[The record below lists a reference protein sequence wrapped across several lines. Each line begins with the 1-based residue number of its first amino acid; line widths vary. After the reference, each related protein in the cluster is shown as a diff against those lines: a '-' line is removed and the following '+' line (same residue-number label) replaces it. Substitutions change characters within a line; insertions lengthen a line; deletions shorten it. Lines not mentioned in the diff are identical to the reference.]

1 MGLFPDPPL
10 TPKLKKRLFGGSSPR
25 KSAEGGGIGAG
36 GGNSAGGGGCGGP
49 AGSGGSGRKKND
61 DRRNQGDGGGGGGGS
76 RRCTAVRSSPS
87 HQPQQQLSTSWEF
100 IRSVSADNQYE
111 VERDGLNEI
120 IATPR
125 YLEFLKNYREE
136 TAATTEALAASS
148 PRYIEVRKGRIVLE
162 SQQQQQQQPT
172 LPARYGLHGLGTT
185 GDCDKTDHLPPP
197 PLPPQHHHH
206 HQHGHRDSVLRI
218 VGNPPQQRSQDA
230 GPDSDS
236 LPRYRASLEH
246 PPSSIG
252 KDRSAPRS
260 PADRVVLP
268 PLPPIPVH
276 QHRTDGNHQD
286 DEDDGDGG
294 GGGGVV
300 GVDEDSTP
308 TESTVGD
315 EGGNSTVPASPLRD
329 ACGKL
334 VRNTSGLMDSCK
346 NTEMLEARIAE
357 LEEALLK
364 LQERVNQ
371 SQCSSPTLEKE
382 IKDHLE
388 VMSKAIK
395 TKDRKSM
402 QVCREHKTL
411 QVRFQKQ
418 ENSLLALQ
426 NENKSLHQRVRQ
438 YESCLDD
445 IMRKVVDALVAEDSL
460 RDEVSILKGR
470 VRDLEAQNAAL
481 VTASPAKS
489 RDEGYCTM
497 SSGQPQPAQEGHLAE
512 LPEEPEQWLV
522 SAEPCTAD
530 MEDWSMSQEELA
542 TALDEENHEWIW
554 NSSFLTT
561 AETQTEDITA
571 LLHDQ
576 IVYSEDEEVTC
587 TNFTRDFYRLVSF
600 TSGSTRSLH
609 SPLATGGATEGVEQ
623 SQTTADATQGDGSSS
638 SSSTVDATGDDSS
651 DDNERLS
658 QSPTPSEAGRAQV
671 LSCSSSESSD
681 ALTEKLQLPPLP
693 QGKSDDRGDEVVDR
707 VDGPLKSGQT
717 VLAPRSLPQS
727 PVRRFAMKKT
737 TSGLNGPSGGGG
749 GSSMSNSLSIN
760 TTDLLQ
766 DVLITCQNQLG
777 KAGGAAKRDGNA
789 IAGRSQDLSP
799 ASPSWRKS
807 MGWRRVQ
814 RGNGAHETHIP
825 VPIGAKDRLKSPPPV
840 PIRRTFAS

>member
-1 MGLFPDPPL
+1 MLGA
-10 TPKLKKRLFGGSSPR
+10 LK
-25 KSAEGGGIGAG
+25 
-36 GGNSAGGGGCGGP
+36 
-49 AGSGGSGRKKND
+49 
-61 DRRNQGDGGGGGGGS
+61 RRW
-76 RRCTAVRSSPS
+76 RT
-87 HQPQQQLSTSWEF
+87 TK
-100 IRSVSADNQYE
+100 RSVSADNQYE

-162 SQQQQQQQPT
+162 SQQQQQQQQQQLQPT
-172 LPARYGLHGLGTT
+172 LPARYGPHGLGTNGP

-197 PLPPQHHHH
+197 PPHHHH
-206 HQHGHRDSVLRI
+206 HHHHGHRDSVLRI
-218 VGNPPQQRSQDA
+218 VANQQRTQDA

-246 PPSSIG
+246 PPSIG
-252 KDRSAPRS
+252 KDRPAPRS
-260 PADRVVLP
+260 PVDHVVLP

-276 QHRTDGNHQD
+276 QNRTDGNED
-286 DEDDGDGG
+286 DAGDGGDDGGDGDG
-294 GGGGVV
+294 
-300 GVDEDSTP
+300 DSTP
-308 TESTVGD
+308 TESTVD
-315 EGGNSTVPASPLRD
+315 EGGGNSTVPASPLRD
-329 ACGKL
+329 CGKL
-334 VRNTSGLMDSCK
+334 VRNTSGLVMDSCK

-609 SPLATGGATEGVEQ
+609 SPLAPGVVTEGHEGH
-623 SQTTADATQGDGSSS
+623 SQPTTEAKGDGGSSS

-693 QGKSDDRGDEVVDR
+693 QGQSDDRGDDVVDR
-707 VDGPLKSGQT
+707 VVEPLKSTQT
-717 VLAPRSLPQS
+717 ILAPRSLPQS

-737 TSGLNGPSGGGG
+737 TSGLSGPGG
-749 GSSMSNSLSIN
+749 GSSNMSNSLSIN

-777 KAGGAAKRDGNA
+777 KTGAGAAKREGNA
-789 IAGRSQDLSP
+789 MAGRLQDLSA

-807 MGWRRVQ
+807 VGWRRVQ

>member
-25 KSAEGGGIGAG
+25 KSVPSESGAG
-36 GGNSAGGGGCGGP
+36 GGSSGAS
-49 AGSGGSGRKKND
+49 GSGGRRKND
-61 DRRNQGDGGGGGGGS
+61 DRRNQSDRCAASGS
-76 RRCTAVRSSPS
+76 LSKSSTP
-87 HQPQQQLSTSWEF
+87 QQLSTSWEF

-111 VERDGLNEI
+111 VEREGLNEI

-136 TAATTEALAASS
+136 AAATSEALAVAS

-162 SQQQQQQQPT
+162 SQQQLQPQ
-172 LPARYGLHGLGTT
+172 PAARCGPPTSLL
-185 GDCDKTDHLPPP
+185 DCAKTDHL
-197 PLPPQHHHH
+197 HE
-206 HQHGHRDSVLRI
+206 RDSVLRI
-218 VGNPPQQRSQDA
+218 NRARAAGSPVGPLSDTNTLDQAATLPYPAPLPPA
-230 GPDSDS
+230 GIIVPQTVLLD
-236 LPRYRASLEH
+236 RY
-246 PPSSIG
+246 PPL
-252 KDRSAPRS
+252 PRS
-260 PADRVVLP
+260 PSSP
-268 PLPPIPVH
+268 PPPPPH
-276 QHRTDGNHQD
+276 QT
-286 DEDDGDGG
+286 DGG
-294 GGGGVV
+294 GNGDDGGTTT
-300 GVDEDSTP
+300 STASSGSSSAASP
-308 TESTVGD
+308 HT
-315 EGGNSTVPASPLRD
+315 SPLRE
-329 ACGKL
+329 CGKL
-334 VRNTSGLMDSCK
+334 VRNTSGLLDSSK
-346 NTEMLEARIAE
+346 STEMLEARIAE

-382 IKDHLE
+382 IKEHLE
-388 VMSKAIK
+388 VMSKAMK

-438 YESCLDD
+438 YETCLDD

-460 RDEVSILKGR
+460 RDEVAILKGR

-497 SSGQPQPAQEGHLAE
+497 SSGQPQPTPEGHLEE

-571 LLHDQ
+571 ALLHEQ
-576 IVYSEDEEVTC
+576 IVYSEDEEVAC

-609 SPLATGGATEGVEQ
+609 SPLGNAGVGVGPGRQEEDLRTTEE
-623 SQTTADATQGDGSSS
+623 SKDS
-638 SSSTVDATGDDSS
+638 SSSTVDATDGDSS

-658 QSPTPSEAGRAQV
+658 QSPTPSEGGRAQV
-671 LSCSSSESSD
+671 LSCSSSDSSD

-693 QGKSDDRGDEVVDR
+693 QCKSECGDDIGGTADDSPTCCQSPTE
-707 VDGPLKSGQT
+707 PQS
-717 VLAPRSLPQS
+717 RSLPPT
-727 PVRRFAMKKT
+727 PVRRFGMKKLGSDSSGT
-737 TSGLNGPSGGGG
+737 TG
-749 GSSMSNSLSIN
+749 GSSVTATGGGASGLSIN
-760 TTDLLQ
+760 TADLLQ
-766 DVLITCQNQLG
+766 DVLITCHNQLNKNG
-777 KAGGAAKRDGNA
+777 VQHVSSAS
-789 IAGRSQDLSP
+789 AGRSP
-799 ASPSWRKS
+799 NTPTPPSWRKS

-814 RGNGAHETHIP
+814 RGSGGHETHIP
-825 VPIGAKDRLKSPPPV
+825 VPIAAKDRLKSPPPV
-840 PIRRTFAS
+840 PIRRTSAR

>member
-25 KSAEGGGIGAG
+25 KSVPSESGAG
-36 GGNSAGGGGCGGP
+36 GGSSGAGG
-49 AGSGGSGRKKND
+49 SSGRRKND
-61 DRRNQGDGGGGGGGS
+61 DRRNQSDRCAASGS
-76 RRCTAVRSSPS
+76 LSKSSTP
-87 HQPQQQLSTSWEF
+87 QQLSTSWEF

-136 TAATTEALAASS
+136 AAATSEALAVAS

-162 SQQQQQQQPT
+162 SQQQLQQQQPA
-172 LPARYGLHGLGTT
+172 ARCRPPTSL
-185 GDCDKTDHLPPP
+185 DCAKTDHL
-197 PLPPQHHHH
+197 HE
-206 HQHGHRDSVLRI
+206 RDSVLRI
-218 VGNPPQQRSQDA
+218 NRARAA
-230 GPDSDS
+230 GSPDLPLSDTDT
-236 LPRYRASLEH
+236 LDQAATLRY
-246 PPSSIG
+246 P
-252 KDRSAPRS
+252 
-260 PADRVVLP
+260 P
-268 PLPPIPVH
+268 PLPPAGII
-276 QHRTDGNHQD
+276 
-286 DEDDGDGG
+286 
-294 GGGGVV
+294 
-300 GVDEDSTP
+300 
-308 TESTVGD
+308 
-315 EGGNSTVPASPLRD
+315 VPQTAVLLDRYPPLPRSPCSSGSSSSAASPHTSPLRE
-329 ACGKL
+329 CGKL
-334 VRNTSGLMDSCK
+334 VRNTSGLLDSSK
-346 NTEMLEARIAE
+346 STEMLEARIAE

-382 IKDHLE
+382 IKEHLE
-388 VMSKAIK
+388 VMSKAMK

-438 YESCLDD
+438 YETCLDD

-460 RDEVSILKGR
+460 RDEVAILKGR

-497 SSGQPQPAQEGHLAE
+497 SSGQPQPTPEGHLEE

-561 AETQTEDITA
+561 AETQTEDITTA
-571 LLHDQ
+571 LLHEQ
-576 IVYSEDEEVTC
+576 IVYSEDEEVAC

-609 SPLATGGATEGVEQ
+609 SPLGNAVTVGPGRQEEDLRTTDETEK
-623 SQTTADATQGDGSSS
+623 DS
-638 SSSTVDATGDDSS
+638 SSSTVDATDGDSS

-658 QSPTPSEAGRAQV
+658 QSPTPSEGGRAQV
-671 LSCSSSESSD
+671 LSCSSSDSSD

-693 QGKSDDRGDEVVDR
+693 QCKSECGDDIGGTADDSPICCQSPTE
-707 VDGPLKSGQT
+707 PQS
-717 VLAPRSLPQS
+717 RSLPPT
-727 PVRRFAMKKT
+727 PVRRFGMKKFGSDSSSMT
-737 TSGLNGPSGGGG
+737 GGSVTATGGGASG
-749 GSSMSNSLSIN
+749 LSIN
-760 TTDLLQ
+760 TADLLQ
-766 DVLITCQNQLG
+766 DVLITCHNQLNKNG
-777 KAGGAAKRDGNA
+777 VQHVSSA
-789 IAGRSQDLSP
+789 IAGGRSQNTP
-799 ASPSWRKS
+799 TPPTWRKS

-814 RGNGAHETHIP
+814 RGSGAHETHIP
-825 VPIGAKDRLKSPPPV
+825 VPIAAKDRLKSPPPV
-840 PIRRTFAS
+840 PIRRTSAR

>member
-1 MGLFPDPPL
+1 
-10 TPKLKKRLFGGSSPR
+10 
-25 KSAEGGGIGAG
+25 
-36 GGNSAGGGGCGGP
+36 
-49 AGSGGSGRKKND
+49 
-61 DRRNQGDGGGGGGGS
+61 
-76 RRCTAVRSSPS
+76 
-87 HQPQQQLSTSWEF
+87 
-100 IRSVSADNQYE
+100 
-111 VERDGLNEI
+111 
-120 IATPR
+120 
-125 YLEFLKNYREE
+125 
-136 TAATTEALAASS
+136 
-148 PRYIEVRKGRIVLE
+148 
-162 SQQQQQQQPT
+162 
-172 LPARYGLHGLGTT
+172 
-185 GDCDKTDHLPPP
+185 
-197 PLPPQHHHH
+197 
-206 HQHGHRDSVLRI
+206 
-218 VGNPPQQRSQDA
+218 
-230 GPDSDS
+230 
-236 LPRYRASLEH
+236 
-246 PPSSIG
+246 
-252 KDRSAPRS
+252 
-260 PADRVVLP
+260 
-268 PLPPIPVH
+268 
-276 QHRTDGNHQD
+276 
-286 DEDDGDGG
+286 
-294 GGGGVV
+294 
-300 GVDEDSTP
+300 
-308 TESTVGD
+308 
-315 EGGNSTVPASPLRD
+315 
-329 ACGKL
+329 
-334 VRNTSGLMDSCK
+334 
-346 NTEMLEARIAE
+346 
-357 LEEALLK
+357 
-364 LQERVNQ
+364 
-371 SQCSSPTLEKE
+371 
-382 IKDHLE
+382 
-388 VMSKAIK
+388 MSKAIK

-609 SPLATGGATEGVEQ
+609 SPLAAGGAPEALEHSQPTTEGK
-623 SQTTADATQGDGSSS
+623 GDGSSS

-681 ALTEKLQLPPLP
+681 ALTEKLQLPSLP
-693 QGKSDDRGDEVVDR
+693 QDKSDDRVDSPVVDR
-707 VDGPLKSGQT
+707 VEPLKRGQT

-737 TSGLNGPSGGGG
+737 TSGLTGPSGA
-749 GSSMSNSLSIN
+749 SSNMSNSLSIN

-777 KAGGAAKRDGNA
+777 KTGGAAKRDGNA
-789 IAGRSQDLSP
+789 MTGHSQDLSP